1 MALENMKSK
10 FGNIIK
16 TWHNF
21 NVYGRTA
28 VTNTRIPS
36 KKPISNIVQSGGYT
50 PGSNYGDDPGIDEV

>member
-10 FGNIIK
+10 FSNIIK
-16 TWHNF
+16 DWDDF

-36 KKPISNIVQSGGYT
+36 KKPISNIVMSGGYI
-50 PGSNYGDDPGIDEV
+50 PGNNYGDDVGIDEL

>member
-1 MALENMKSK
+1 MALENMKSR

-16 TWHNF
+16 DWDEF
-21 NVYGRTA
+21 NVYGRVA

-50 PGSNYGDDPGIDEV
+50 PGGNYGDDIDIDEV